1 MKKLV
6 LLNGIAVGEV
16 EALGNDEQDVLA
28 VREFLESRGLRKE
41 VTPFQGA
48 YNAALAF
55 ANTAAYL
62 YDRDLRRPPRRGQSV
77 APFVVNAAFAIEL
90 YFKALALKHGKTLR
104 GHELA
109 QLHQNLPQ
117 AALSGIEQAIP
128 SCAREHSLTGPP
140 DFARYVRELNDVY
153 SEWRYYYEKEQAG
166 KVEIEPTIFIM
177 RVLHEACFPP
187 TDV

>member
-16 EALGNDEQDVLA
+16 EASGNDEQDVLA

-62 YDRDLRRPPRRGQSV
+62 YDRDLGRPPRRGQSV
-77 APFVVNAAFAIEL
+77 APFVVNATFAIEL
-90 YFKALALKHGKTLR
+90 YFKALELKHGKTLR
-104 GHELA
+104 GHELS